1 MPLFILLLDESDTLK
16 YYLKKPEKK
25 FKKKKP
31 SMNKR
36 SAKYYNIV
44 YEHLNKF
51 IFI

>member
-1 MPLFILLLDESDTLK
+1 MPLFILLLDESGIK

-25 FKKKKP
+25 LKKKP
-31 SMNKR
+31 SINKR

-44 YEHLNKF
+44 YEHLNVF